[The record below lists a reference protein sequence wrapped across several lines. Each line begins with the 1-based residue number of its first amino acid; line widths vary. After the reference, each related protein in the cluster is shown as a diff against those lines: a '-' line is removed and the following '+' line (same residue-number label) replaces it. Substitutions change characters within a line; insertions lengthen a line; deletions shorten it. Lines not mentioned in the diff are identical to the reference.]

1 MSEQQLHP
9 PQINILNH
17 IAIEVNDIH
26 KALAFYL
33 EILGLNELET
43 PIDVKESGIRW
54 IDLRNGQAL
63 HLVENREATSA
74 NIAHFAITV
83 DDVEVW
89 RTYLGGRGVEI
100 FSPKI
105 KLYNAERFFL
115 KDPSGNRIE
124 LVKWLD

>member
-1 MSEQQLHP
+1 MSEQHLRP
-9 PQINILNH
+9 PPINVLNH
-17 IAIEVNDIH
+17 VAIEVNDIQE
-26 KALAFYL
+26 ALFFYL
-33 EILGLNELET
+33 DVLGLTELTT
-43 PIDVKESGIRW
+43 PADVKESGIRW
-54 IDLRNGQAL
+54 IDLTNGQAL
-63 HLVENREATSA
+63 HLVENRVKTST

-83 DDVEVW
+83 DDVEEW
-89 RTYLGGRGVEI
+89 RTYLKDRGVEI

>member
-1 MSEQQLHP
+1 MSEQHLHP
-9 PQINILNH
+9 PKINVLNH
-17 IAIEVNDIH
+17 IAIEVNDIQ

-33 EILGLNELET
+33 NILGLTELTT
-43 PIDVKESGIRW
+43 PGDVKESGIRW
-54 IDLRNGQAL
+54 INLGNGQAL

-83 DDVEVW
+83 DDIEVW
-89 RTYLGGRGVEI
+89 RTYLTSKDVEI

-115 KDPSGNRIE
+115 KDPSGNRLE